1 MLYNCGPV
9 SLHSP
14 EVDICFGHMMLVSE
28 DEDSWRAPLIAVSNP
43 PPHSQMTGADN
54 TANQEPLEIE
64 L

>member
-9 SLHSP
+9 NLHSP

-43 PPHSQMTGADN
+43 PT
-54 TANQEPLEIE
+54 PLPNDRGGQHGQPRTT
-64 L
+64 